1 MEPPLAAYS
10 GGRLLWSTML
20 LVPHVPSPAYHAAHD
35 MHDAS
40 AGAHIKAAHTGFC
53 NTYATTSRA
62 DSKPHMQ
69 SCFTVWRTTL
79 FSPPAC

>member
-40 AGAHIKAAHTGFC
+40 VGAHLK
-53 NTYATTSRA
+53 
-62 DSKPHMQ
+62 
-69 SCFTVWRTTL
+69 SCPDRVLQHLCHHLT
-79 FSPPAC
+79 C